1 MLDFYPSTCPKQ
13 YKLPTI
19 DFQKIDS
26 WTPTE
31 CEKLFLLELRSKLN
45 VAITRHISYVR
56 DFLKDNEL
64 PYKMTKRY
72 RDSLALECCAVYS
85 IFLNATFFQAHV
97 STGLWQ
103 FVNLYL
109 RNSFKNLQAE
119 LRRKGFSGLDEFYRK
134 RRKDFGKTPR
144 YQFEIISL
152 KNEMNYR
159 MIMMTDPLANIDFI
173 ESIKADTNRGR
184 ARANVNYLLEQ
195 FEDMEKIISGLVED
209 RITNSDT
216 SENRPHLFI

>member
-1 MLDFYPSTCPKQ
+1 MLHFYPRTCPKQ
-13 YKLPTI
+13 YYLPTI

-31 CEKLFLLELRSKLN
+31 NEKLYLQELRRELN
-45 VAITRHISYVR
+45 VAITRHISYVK

-64 PYKMTKRY
+64 RCDMTKRY
-72 RDSLALECCAVYS
+72 RDSLALEYCAIYS

-109 RNSFKNLQAE
+109 RNSFKNLRAE

-134 RRKDFGKTPR
+134 RNKDFGKTPR
-144 YQFEIISL
+144 YQVEIISL

-159 MIMMTDPLANIDFI
+159 MIMMIDPLANIDFI

-184 ARANVNYLLEQ
+184 ARANGNYLLEQ
-195 FEDMEKIISGLVED
+195 FEYMDKTISGLVED
-209 RITNSDT
+209 YITNSDT
-216 SENRPHLFI
+216 TENRPHLFI

>member
-1 MLDFYPSTCPKQ
+1 MIYFHPRKCPRQ

-26 WTPTE
+26 WTLTE
-31 CEKLFLLELRSKLN
+31 NEKIFLQALRRELN
-45 VAITRHISYVR
+45 VAITRHISYVK

-64 PYKMTKRY
+64 PCDMTKRY
-72 RDSLALECCAVYS
+72 RDSLALEYCAIFS
-85 IFLNATFFQAHV
+85 IFLNATFYQADV
-97 STGLWQ
+97 SMSLWQ

-134 RRKDFGKTPR
+134 RKKDFGRIPR
-144 YQFEIISL
+144 YQVEIISL

-159 MIMMTDPLANIDFI
+159 MIMMTEPLANINFI
-173 ESIKADTNRGR
+173 ESIKADTNRGQ
-184 ARANVNYLLEQ
+184 ARANGNYLLEK
-195 FEDMEKIISGLVED
+195 FEDMKDTISRLVYEYL
-209 RITNSDT
+209 TNPDSNVAR
-216 SENRPHLFI
+216 SIY